1 MPLLGKINMYRLMQI
16 INKIVFCVLHESI
29 VPIQYTYCFRETI

>member
-1 MPLLGKINMYRLMQI
+1 MRMPLLGKINIMQI

-29 VPIQYTYCFRETI
+29 VPIQYTYYFRETI